1 MKIGDLVAWEH
12 VQNDLGDVESDIGV
26 VIKMSRTGS
35 KTESALVQFTDGTS
49 RWYDTQRLVML
60 NEGR

>member
-12 VQNDLGDVESDIGV
+12 VQNDHSEVEADIGV
-26 VIKMSRTGS
+26 IIKMSRTGS